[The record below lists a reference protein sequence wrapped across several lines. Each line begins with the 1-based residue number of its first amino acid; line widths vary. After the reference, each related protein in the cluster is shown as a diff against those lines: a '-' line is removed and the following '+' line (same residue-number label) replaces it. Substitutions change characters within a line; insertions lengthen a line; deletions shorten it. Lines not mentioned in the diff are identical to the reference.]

1 MAACTASRWKYE
13 GDVSLANP
21 RARTYRGGLGDFF
34 AYQKLLR
41 DWRARGD
48 FAGLRIE
55 QGSEAAP

>member
-1 MAACTASRWKYE
+1 MSAGRIH
-13 GDVSLANP
+13 
-21 RARTYRGGLGDFF
+21 ARGTYGGGFGDFF
-34 AYQKLLR
+34 VYQKLLR